1 MKNIR
6 LIISLSFA
14 LLFVAVSCTDDDFVT
29 YGEETST
36 KLTDPYL
43 QILTPVISFQAGT
56 PSYNMKFNVINGN
69 EATRIN
75 SVDVYKVYTDIIT
88 GNSSNEALLGT
99 YPVTVGAG
107 GSQLIDVDLTYDQ
120 LKEGL
125 TVNGGPLPTDQTEL
139 ALGSGWVLRFE
150 GQQATRKIGLV
161 GNIQIAVLSRFA
173 GLYKVIESTYWRIG
187 VVTATWNGE
196 ERFIGS
202 VNDTTFSHPDYWGQF
217 AWAGKAFNFILNE
230 SDNSIKVPIILPASG
245 IYAGNRAINCI
256 DDGALFGFA
265 PCAGSNVLIPDEVNG
280 KHIIKLTYG
289 YYTDGSGSREFYEV
303 LEKL

>member
-6 LIISLSFA
+6 LITLLSFA
-14 LLFVAVSCTDDDFVT
+14 LLFVAVSCNDDDFVT
-29 YGEETST
+29 YGNETST

-69 EATRIN
+69 DATRIN
-75 SVDVYKVYTDIIT
+75 SVDVYKIYTDIVT

-107 GSQLIDVDLTYDQ
+107 GSQLIDVNLTYDQ

-125 TVNGGPLPTDQTEL
+125 TVNGGPLPTDQTQL

-150 GQQATRKIGLV
+150 GQQATRKLGLN
-161 GNIQIAVLSRFA
+161 GSIQIAVLSRFA

-187 VVTATWNGE
+187 VVTATWTGE
-196 ERFIGS
+196 TRFIGS
-202 VNDTTFSHPDYWGQF
+202 VNDTTFSHPDYWGNF
-217 AWAGKAFNFILNE
+217 AWAGKSFWFTLDE
-230 SDNSIKVPIILPASG
+230 SDNSISVPIDSG
-245 IYAGNRAINCI
+245 DGRFGGTRAINCT
-256 DDGALFGFA
+256 DDFAVFTNA
-265 PCAGSNVLIPDEVNG
+265 PCTGSNVLIPDEVNG
-280 KHIIKLTYG
+280 KHVIKLTYG
-289 YYTDGSGSREFYEV
+289 YYTDGSGPREFYEV

>member
-6 LIISLSFA
+6 IIISLSFA

-29 YGEETST
+29 YGDETST

-56 PSYNMKFNVINGN
+56 PSYNMKFNVINGS

-75 SVDVYKVYTDIIT
+75 SVDVYKVYTDIVT
-88 GNSSNEALLGT
+88 GNSSNEALLGS

-107 GSQLIDVDLTYDQ
+107 GSQLIDVNLTYDQ

-125 TVNGGPLPTDQTEL
+125 IVNGGPLPDDQTQL
-139 ALGSGWVLRFE
+139 ALGSGWSFRFE
-150 GQQATRKIGLV
+150 GQQATRKLGLN
-161 GNIQIAVLSRFA
+161 GSIQIAVLSRFA
-173 GLYKVIESTYWRIG
+173 GLYRVIESNYWRIG
-187 VVTATWNGE
+187 VITASWTGE
-196 ERFIGS
+196 DRFIGS
-202 VNDTTFSHPDYWGQF
+202 VNDTTFSHPDYWGNF
-217 AWAGKAFNFILNE
+217 AWAGKAFNFILN
-230 SDNSIKVPIILPASG
+230 SDNTIKVPIILPTSG
-245 IYAGNRAINCI
+245 IYAGNRAISCST
-256 DDGALFGFA
+256 DGALFTSA